1 MNPSPPRVL
10 LSDLILAFDFTSADA
25 PVDHYAVIDPDSG
38 AIHLWS
44 EETTED
50 EGLPADIETSDRY
63 LRVPDRRELDLGRDL
78 ALDFAAERLPGDYQ
92 TVVDFFRKR
101 GAYGRFKDLL
111 DSRGLLDQWHAFE
124 ERETESALR
133 EWCRENGIEVVED
146 PPTS

>member
-1 MNPSPPRVL
+1 MV
-10 LSDLILAFDFTSADA
+10 AFYFTNADA
-25 PVDHYAVIDPDSG
+25 PIDHYAVIDADSG

-44 EETTED
+44 EEATED

-63 LRVPDRRELDLGRDL
+63 LRVPDKRELDLGRDL

-92 TVVDFFRKR
+92 TVVDFFGKR

-146 PPTS
+146 PPRS